1 MVMKP
6 LITIVL
12 LIPLL
17 VFSQQKGPRP
27 YRKEIGFTT
36 ENDAYLF
43 AKKDAYYTNGF
54 FVSFR
59 FSEEKKTRKIMHA
72 FELGQMIFTPLVR
85 KTSGPQ
91 DIDRPY
97 CGYLS
102 LKYTHTSFSGNNTVL
117 GYGVS
122 LGQVGEASGGEA
134 VQNTYHSLLH
144 YAKFTGWGY
153 QVQNAFGADLSFTYG
168 TTVWED
174 SAGIKLA
181 PVAEGR
187 LGMNFTNAS
196 IGTYLCIGHFA
207 KNRNSILWRAGAG
220 EGKVTELFFFWYP
233 QLIWQG
239 YNATVQGGLLHK
251 GTGAVLGKT
260 EPWMYQHSIGLC
272 VAAGRWSSR
281 IAYIYQGKEAI
292 SQTMPQEYGSIQVN
306 YRLH

>member
-1 MVMKP
+1 M
-6 LITIVL
+6 IAIAL
-12 LIPLL
+12 LVPLL
-17 VFSQQKGPRP
+17 SHSQEKSRQP

-54 FVSFR
+54 FAALHLAT
-59 FSEEKKTRKIMHA
+59 EKKDRKVVHA
-72 FELGQMIFTPLVR
+72 FEMGQMIFTPLLR

-102 LKYTHTSFSGNNTVL
+102 LKYTHTAFTGNNTML
-117 GYGVS
+117 SYGIS
-122 LGQVGEASGGEA
+122 LGQLGKASGGES

-153 QVQNAFGADLSFTYG
+153 QVQNAFGADLSASYG
-168 TTVWED
+168 TTAWED

-181 PVAEGR
+181 PVAEAR
-187 LGMNFTNAS
+187 LGMNFTNAT
-196 IGTYLCIGHFA
+196 IGTYLCIGRFA
-207 KNRNSILWRAGAG
+207 KNRNSVLWRTGSG
-220 EGKVTELFFFWYP
+220 DGSVTELFFFWYP

-239 YNATVQGGLLHK
+239 YNATIQGGLLHK
-251 GTGAVLGKT
+251 GNGAALGKPET
-260 EPWMYQHSIGLC
+260 WMYQHSIGLC
-272 VAAGRWSSR
+272 FSAGRWASR
-281 IAYIYQGKEAI
+281 IAYVYQTKEAV
-292 SQTMPQEYGSIQVN
+292 SQTTPQEYGSIQVN